1 MISRVKTTYQ
11 QISKTNMRFENSELR
26 TFKAVVEAGGF
37 KRAAEVLHV
46 SQSAV
51 SQSVAGLENKL
62 EMILLERGRT
72 LRLTD
77 AGRRLFK
84 HAAEV
89 LQEEQRALEDLAM
102 LKQGRLETLSLALSA
117 AINRFYAPQ
126 LMSAYYQENPQ
137 ARLKLSELPS
147 RNIIH
152 EVLSGNA
159 ELGLGPFQRQMQA
172 FQMVPLYEDSRH
184 LVVSPRHPQFEAM
197 MAGDERALRRTPL
210 ITSALDHPEM
220 RPSIQRLR
228 DQFST
233 VWEVSSLMLRVHM
246 VSEGMGVAFIDGKLL
261 DEHPPCGDFRIM
273 NDLSFG
279 RIDKQVGLY
288 YRADT
293 ILSDSAR
300 RFVALCQRFWS
311 Q

>member
-1 MISRVKTTYQ
+1 
-11 QISKTNMRFENSELR
+11 MRFENSELR
-26 TFKAVVEAGGF
+26 TFRAEVEAGGF

-51 SQSVAGLENKL
+51 SQSVAGLEGKL
-62 EMILLERGRT
+62 EMPLLERGRT
-72 LRLTD
+72 PRLTD

-84 HAAEV
+84 HAVEV

-102 LKQGRLETLSLALSA
+102 LKQGRLETLNLALSA
-117 AINRFYAPQ
+117 SINRFYAPE
-126 LMSAYYQENPQ
+126 LISAYYQENPQ
-137 ARLKLSELPS
+137 IRLKLSELPS

-152 EVLSGNA
+152 AVLSGTA
-159 ELGLGPFQRQMQA
+159 ELGLGPFQRKMQA
-172 FQMVPLYEDSRH
+172 FETIPLYEDARH
-184 LVVSPRHPQFEAM
+184 LVVSPRHPNFEAM

-210 ITSALDHPEM
+210 ITSALDHPEL

-246 VSEGMGVAFIDGKLL
+246 VSEGMGVAFIDGQLL
-261 DEHPPCGDFRIM
+261 SEHPPCQDFRIM
-273 NDLSFG
+273 DDLSFG

-293 ILSDSAR
+293 VLSDSAR